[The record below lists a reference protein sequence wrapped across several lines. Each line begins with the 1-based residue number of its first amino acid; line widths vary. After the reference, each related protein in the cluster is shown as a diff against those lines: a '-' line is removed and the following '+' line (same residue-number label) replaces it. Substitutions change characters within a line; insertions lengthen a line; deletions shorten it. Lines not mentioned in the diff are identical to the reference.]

1 MAMAQPTETTI
12 FNAIEYAMRREPVTE
27 IAAYEDGDFEVEIY
41 DANSLLP
48 FVMCVLREL
57 GVIK

>member
-1 MAMAQPTETTI
+1 MAITETAA

-27 IAAYEDGDFEVEIY
+27 VGVDEGGEYEVEIY

-57 GVIK
+57 GLIE

>member
-1 MAMAQPTETTI
+1 MKQPTEMDV

-27 IAAYEDGDFEVEIY
+27 VGVDESGEYEVEIY

-48 FVMCVLREL
+48 FVLCVLREL

>member
-1 MAMAQPTETTI
+1 MAMGQPTETTI

-27 IAAYEDGDFEVEIY
+27 VGGDEGGEYEVEIY

-57 GVIK
+57 GFIE

>member
-1 MAMAQPTETTI
+1 MKQPNEMDV
-12 FNAIEYAMRREPVTE
+12 FNAIEYALRRNGVTE
-27 IAAYEDGDFEVEIY
+27 TAADEGGEYEVEIY

-48 FVMCVLREL
+48 FVLCVLREL